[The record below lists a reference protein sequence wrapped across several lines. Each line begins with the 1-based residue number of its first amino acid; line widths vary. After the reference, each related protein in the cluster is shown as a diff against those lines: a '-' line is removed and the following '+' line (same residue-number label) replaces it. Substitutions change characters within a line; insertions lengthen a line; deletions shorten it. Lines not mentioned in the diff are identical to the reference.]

1 MADIEL
7 NFDRGVVLPDHPPI
21 ITGGLISAATAVK
34 AGTVLKVSD
43 GVYSAAGNGDTPVA
57 ILVKD
62 LDGSASSQKGLIL
75 LHGLVVKKRLLNSSQ
90 EAPNA
95 TLLGKLN
102 DVGIYLNQGGWDDS
116 DYR

>member
-43 GVYSAAGNGDTPVA
+43 GVYSAAGNSDTPVA
-57 ILVKD
+57 ILVED
-62 LDGSASSQKGLIL
+62 LAGSASSQKGLIL

-102 DVGIYLNQGGWDDS
+102 DVGIYLNQGGWDTS
-116 DYR
+116 DFR